1 MMFMRSAS
9 KNRVAGLTL
18 LLHRQQSVAL
28 RAKGTGMESFD
39 EIVAFA
45 RVVEAKSF
53 AAAAQTLGVTPSA
66 MSKAI
71 SRLEQRL
78 GAKLLHRTTRSLNLT
93 DAGRAFYARC
103 VDLMKR
109 LEEAEC
115 EIACML
121 GRPAGRL
128 RVGMP
133 IGLSR
138 TIVTPAL
145 PRFLEQYPELQ
156 VQVVTNDRIVDLIEE
171 GIDVVLRIGELPDS
185 SLQARKVGMLDI
197 VTIAAPA
204 FLAKHGVPRTPDDI
218 DPDHCLG
225 LLNMNTGQMRV
236 WEFEKDGRQRRIE
249 PTSRLSFNDSESLMV
264 AAIDGAGYARSLR
277 PIADRAVAAGVVQE
291 VLPDWHQGSRPVSA
305 VYARD
310 RNPLAKVKVFVD
322 FAAELFAPAKRPAL
336 KVVASADAP
345 QGPARRATGA
355 SPASQPAPSAL

>member
-1 MMFMRSAS
+1 
-9 KNRVAGLTL
+9 
-18 LLHRQQSVAL
+18 
-28 RAKGTGMESFD
+28 MESFD

-53 AAAAQTLGVTPSA
+53 AGAAQTLGVTPSA

-121 GRPAGRL
+121 GRPAGRV

-145 PRFLEQYPELQ
+145 PRFLEQHPELQ

-171 GIDVVLRIGELPDS
+171 GIDVVLRVGELADS
-185 SLQARKVGMLDI
+185 SLQARKLGMLDI
-197 VTIAAPA
+197 VTVASPA
-204 FLAKHGVPRTPDDI
+204 FLAKHGVPRTPDEL
-218 DPDHCLG
+218 DPARCLG
-225 LLNMNTGQMRV
+225 LVNMNTGQLRV
-236 WEFEKDGRQRRIE
+236 WEFEKDGQQRRIE
-249 PTSRLSFNDSESLMV
+249 PTSRLTFNDTESLMV
-264 AAIDGAGYARSLR
+264 AAVGGAGYARSLR
-277 PIADRAVAAGVVQE
+277 PVVAEAIAAGIVQE
-291 VLPDWHQGSRPVSA
+291 VLPDWYQGARPVSA

-322 FAAELFAPAKRPAL
+322 FAAELFAPTKRPAL
-336 KVVASADAP
+336 KVVAGGDAR
-345 QGPARRATGA
+345 QGAARRTTGA
-355 SPASQPAPSAL
+355 SPASQPAPRAL